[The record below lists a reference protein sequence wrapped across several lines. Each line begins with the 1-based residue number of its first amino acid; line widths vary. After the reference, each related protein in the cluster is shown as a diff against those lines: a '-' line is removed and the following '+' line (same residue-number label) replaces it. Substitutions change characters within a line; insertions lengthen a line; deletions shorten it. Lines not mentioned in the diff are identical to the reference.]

1 MCAMRPAVSP
11 LFAPDPP
18 APSGCCG
25 SASRRPRRL
34 FICEVFY
41 REFCAAVARTPRV
54 VEIEFIEQGLHSKQ
68 SGQMRDALQGHV
80 DACDPARYEYLL
92 LGYGLCNNGLA
103 GLHARQVPFVI
114 PRAHDCITFFL
125 GNRQRYDEVFKS
137 KPGTYYLTSGWLERA
152 HNSEQKLSGPS
163 GTHAEQAAYEDYVK
177 RFGEEEAK
185 YLMETLGAWRANYQR
200 MLYIELG
207 LGDPHALR
215 AAAEAHAKQ
224 LGLPLEETP
233 GDMRLFQALVDG
245 PPWDE
250 NEFLVVPPGH
260 EIRPS
265 YDEKV
270 LEARPLSGSS

>member
-1 MCAMRPAVSP
+1 MRPAAAPVSFP
-11 LFAPDPP
+11 DAPV
-18 APSGCCG
+18 PSGCCG
-25 SASRRPRRL
+25 SPLGRTRKL

-41 REFCAAVARTPRV
+41 REFCAALARTPHV
-54 VEIEFIEQGLHSKQ
+54 VEIEFIEQGLHSKP
-68 SGQMRDALQGHV
+68 SGQMRDALQKYV
-80 DACDPARYEYLL
+80 DACDAARYEYLL

-103 GLHARQVPFVI
+103 GLRARQVPFVI

-125 GNRQRYDEVFKS
+125 GSRQRYDEVFKA

-152 HNSEQKLSGPS
+152 HNSEQKLTGPT

-185 YLMETLGAWRANYQR
+185 YLMETLGAWRAHYER

-207 LGDPHALR
+207 LGDSRALR
-215 AAAEAHAKQ
+215 AAAKAHAKQ
-224 LGLPLEETP
+224 LGLPLEEIQ
-233 GDMRLFQALVDG
+233 GDLRLFHALVDG

-250 NEFLVVPPGH
+250 SEFLVVPAGY

-270 LEARPLSGSS
+270 LEARQVSASA